1 MKGTRHTMNQLRTY
15 RAIVVAVVLLVLGQ
29 ALSLPM
35 SVAASAGAPPT
46 VPEAI
51 AVPVG
56 SVLLFNRHARGAQI
70 YECQSGEWTLH
81 APRALLFDPES
92 NQPDGIHYGGI
103 DRGLTPGP
111 WWESLDDGS
120 RIRGVKTGEAVSPNP
135 SSIPLLRLKVIEHR
149 GEGVFS
155 PVSYIQRLNT
165 TGGISP
171 SGGCEPGAQRQV
183 PYTSDYYF
191 YASP

>member
-1 MKGTRHTMNQLRTY
+1 MNQLRTF
-15 RAIVVAVVLLVLGQ
+15 RAIVVAVVLLVVGQ

-35 SVAASAGAPPT
+35 SVAASAGEPPT

-51 AVPVG
+51 AVPAG
-56 SVLLFNRHARGAQI
+56 SVLLFSRHARGAQI
-70 YECQSGEWTLH
+70 YECQSGQWTLH

-92 NQPDGIHYGGI
+92 NQPDVIHYGGI
-103 DRGLTPGP
+103 ERGLTPGP

-135 SSIPLLRLKVIEHR
+135 TSIPLLRLKVMEHR

-155 PVSYIQRLNT
+155 LVSQIQRLNT
-165 TGGISP
+165 VGGVAPTGNCE
-171 SGGCEPGAQRQV
+171 SGTQRWV
-183 PYTSDYYF
+183 PYTADYYF
-191 YASP
+191 YATP